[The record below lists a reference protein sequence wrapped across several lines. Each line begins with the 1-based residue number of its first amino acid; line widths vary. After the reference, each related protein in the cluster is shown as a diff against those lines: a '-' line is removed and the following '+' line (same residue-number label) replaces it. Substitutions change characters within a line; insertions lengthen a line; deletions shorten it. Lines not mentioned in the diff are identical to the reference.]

1 MEYKYDNTDYADWD
15 FDTRAVHAG
24 QKLDSD
30 YGARAMPLHLTTAFA
45 FEDCQD
51 GADRFALTKGG
62 HIYTRLNNP
71 TTDMV
76 EERIASLENGVGAL
90 LFGSGM
96 AAILATVE
104 SIASAGDHIVSSPRL
119 YGGTE
124 TLFRHTLP
132 KMGLQVT
139 FVEDPDDPQSWQDA
153 VQPRCASTYAYRDRS
168 RCT

>member
-1 MEYKYDNTDYADWD
+1 
-15 FDTRAVHAG
+15 
-24 QKLDSD
+24 
-30 YGARAMPLHLTTAFA
+30 
-45 FEDCQD
+45 
-51 GADRFALTKGG
+51 
-62 HIYTRLNNP
+62 
-71 TTDMV
+71 MV

-153 VQPRCASTYAYRDRS
+153 VQPNTKLFLSLIHI
-168 RCT
+168 

>member
-1 MEYKYDNTDYADWD
+1 
-15 FDTRAVHAG
+15 
-24 QKLDSD
+24 
-30 YGARAMPLHLTTAFA
+30 MPLHLTTAFA

-153 VQPRCASTYAYRDRS
+153 VQPLSLIHI
-168 RCT
+168 

>member
-1 MEYKYDNTDYADWD
+1 MEYKYDNTDYAEWD

-24 QKLDSD
+24 QTLDSD

-51 GADRFALTKGG
+51 GADRFALAKGG

-71 TTDMV
+71 TNDMV
-76 EERIASLENGVGAL
+76 EARIASLENGVGAL

-104 SIASAGDHIVSSPRL
+104 SIA
-119 YGGTE
+119 
-124 TLFRHTLP
+124 TLSRR
-132 KMGLQVT
+132 
-139 FVEDPDDPQSWQDA
+139 W
-153 VQPRCASTYAYRDRS
+153 ASR
-168 RCT
+168 